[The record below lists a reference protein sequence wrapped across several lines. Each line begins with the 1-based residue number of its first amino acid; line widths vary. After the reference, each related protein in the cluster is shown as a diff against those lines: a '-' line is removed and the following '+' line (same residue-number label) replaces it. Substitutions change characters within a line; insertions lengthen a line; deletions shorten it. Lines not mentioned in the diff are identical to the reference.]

1 MTDNRPFEERY
12 MDVLQNLEFGI
23 VQVAR
28 QHPEMT
34 DWEAL
39 TAVEAL
45 MQVYRAEAAGR
56 EARRPELAP
65 LAEETYHTVEG
76 MCEWR
81 LGRGSFVNDEGAPV
95 EIPVDPITA
104 EEMYTCLKR
113 IRRSI
118 RKWTK
123 RGGRQGYLTYIDQF
137 FPPIPETVQ

>member
-28 QHPEMT
+28 RHPEMT

-39 TAVEAL
+39 TAVELL

-65 LAEETYHTVEG
+65 VES

-81 LGRGSFVNDEGAPV
+81 LGRGSFVNDEGEPV

-137 FPPIPETVQ
+137 FPPPPEAEQ